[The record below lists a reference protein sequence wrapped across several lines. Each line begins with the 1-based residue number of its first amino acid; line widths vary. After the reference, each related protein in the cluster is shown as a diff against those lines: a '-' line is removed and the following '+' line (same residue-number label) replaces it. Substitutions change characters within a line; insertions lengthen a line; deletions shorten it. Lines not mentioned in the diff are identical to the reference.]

1 MYGIHI
7 VSTGRTLPKNKVTN
21 HDLGKIV
28 DTYDE
33 WIVER
38 TGISQRY
45 LCQDETCASLA
56 ISAAKKAVEEAVKK
70 EKLTLDEIGVIIVAT
85 SSGEFVL
92 PSTASLIQDA
102 LGIPTQAIAF
112 DIGAA
117 CSGFL
122 YGLQVCRGLL
132 RDGNKKYALLVGS
145 EELSRIMDFTDRS
158 SCILFGDGAG
168 AVVLRLDEGF
178 FYHKS
183 WSSGNTHAIS
193 CKGVGNNNAK
203 ILMDGKEVFRF
214 AVKALRQGIDEV
226 LKEASM
232 TLDDVDYIVCHQANK
247 RIIEHVMKKLPGYEH
262 KFYINIDKYAN
273 TSAASI
279 PIVLDEMNNKKLLRK
294 GDVILMVAFGAGL
307 TWGSA
312 IFNY

>member
-1 MYGIHI
+1 MHGIHI
-7 VSTGRTLPKNKVTN
+7 VGTGRALPKKKITN

-38 TGISQRY
+38 TGISQRHF
-45 LCQDETCASLA
+45 CQEETCATLA
-56 ISAAKKAVEEAVKK
+56 IEAAKKAVERAVSR
-70 EKLTLDEIGVIIVAT
+70 ENFKLEDIGVIIVAT
-85 SSGEFVL
+85 SSGEYIL
-92 PSTASLIQDA
+92 PSTACLVQKA
-102 LGIPTQAIAF
+102 LGIPAQTIAF
-112 DIGAA
+112 DISAA

-132 RDGNKKYALLVGS
+132 RDGNKKYALLIGS

-168 AVVLRLDEGF
+168 AAVVRLDEGF

-183 WSSGNTHAIS
+183 WADGNIHALS
-193 CKGVGNNNAK
+193 CKGVGNKDAK
-203 ILMDGKEVFRF
+203 ILMDGKEVFKF
-214 AVKALRQGIDEV
+214 AVRALKQGIDEV
-226 LKEASM
+226 LNEAGM
-232 TLDDVDYIVCHQANK
+232 TLDDVDHVICHQANR

-262 KFYINIDKYAN
+262 KFYINIEKYAN

-279 PIVLDEMNNKKLLRK
+279 PIVMDEMRDKKLLHN
-294 GDVILMVAFGAGL
+294 GDVVLVVAFGAGL

-312 IFNY
+312 LFTY